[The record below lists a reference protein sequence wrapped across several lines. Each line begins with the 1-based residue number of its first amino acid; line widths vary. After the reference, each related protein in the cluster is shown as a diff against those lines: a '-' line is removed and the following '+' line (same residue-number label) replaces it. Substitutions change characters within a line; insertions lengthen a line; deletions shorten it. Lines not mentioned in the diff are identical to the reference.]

1 MSSQQPFNVISNDQQ
16 SSSLHC
22 SSRGRDLQI
31 ICPTANGEV
40 QHIQKLSDHIGA
52 LFLNDEYSDVSL
64 VVDGQSFRAHKV
76 ILAARS
82 EYFRAL
88 LYGGMKES
96 KLQEI
101 ELRDTQ
107 LQPFRHLL
115 RYVYTGQMSL
125 STQKDE
131 MILEILGL
139 AHQYGFTDLETSI
152 SDYLRLTLLN
162 ISNVSLIYDT
172 ASLYQLETLVNACCS
187 YMDKYASEVIKH
199 ESLTSL
205 TASSFEAVISR
216 DSFCALE
223 VDIFLA
229 AWSWVRANPE
239 ATAAER
245 DCILGAVRLPLMSTQ
260 DLLKTV
266 RPTNLLPPDVIL
278 DAIQSRTESRDMELK
293 YRGYLSKKFINQY
306 LCKKCF

>member
-1 MSSQQPFNVISNDQQ
+1 
-16 SSSLHC
+16 
-22 SSRGRDLQI
+22 
-31 ICPTANGEV
+31 
-40 QHIQKLSDHIGA
+40 
-52 LFLNDEYSDVSL
+52 
-64 VVDGQSFRAHKV
+64 
-76 ILAARS
+76 
-82 EYFRAL
+82 
-88 LYGGMKES
+88 MKES

-199 ESLTSL
+199 ESLTCKYQAVFNFDEFWHFHNILQNTLQVYFNYTLNLIFKIAL

-229 AWSWVRANPE
+229 AWSWVRANPD

-260 DLLKTV
+260 VYIDFV
-266 RPTNLLPPDVIL
+266 
-278 DAIQSRTESRDMELK
+278 
-293 YRGYLSKKFINQY
+293 
-306 LCKKCF
+306 CK

>member
-1 MSSQQPFNVISNDQQ
+1 
-16 SSSLHC
+16 
-22 SSRGRDLQI
+22 
-31 ICPTANGEV
+31 
-40 QHIQKLSDHIGA
+40 
-52 LFLNDEYSDVSL
+52 
-64 VVDGQSFRAHKV
+64 
-76 ILAARS
+76 
-82 EYFRAL
+82 
-88 LYGGMKES
+88 MKES

-199 ESLTSL
+199 ESLTCKYQAVFHLKNFGKNKVSLFLIIYKIDFNYTLNFIFIIAL

-260 DLLKTV
+260 VYIDFV
-266 RPTNLLPPDVIL
+266 
-278 DAIQSRTESRDMELK
+278 
-293 YRGYLSKKFINQY
+293 
-306 LCKKCF
+306 CK

>member
-1 MSSQQPFNVISNDQQ
+1 
-16 SSSLHC
+16 
-22 SSRGRDLQI
+22 
-31 ICPTANGEV
+31 
-40 QHIQKLSDHIGA
+40 
-52 LFLNDEYSDVSL
+52 
-64 VVDGQSFRAHKV
+64 
-76 ILAARS
+76 
-82 EYFRAL
+82 
-88 LYGGMKES
+88 MKES

-199 ESLTSL
+199 ESLTCKYQAVFHLMNFGKTKVIIIYKIDFNYTLNFIFIIAL

-245 DCILGAVRLPLMSTQ
+245 DCILGAVRLPLMSTHVYI
-260 DLLKTV
+260 DFV
-266 RPTNLLPPDVIL
+266 
-278 DAIQSRTESRDMELK
+278 
-293 YRGYLSKKFINQY
+293 
-306 LCKKCF
+306 CK